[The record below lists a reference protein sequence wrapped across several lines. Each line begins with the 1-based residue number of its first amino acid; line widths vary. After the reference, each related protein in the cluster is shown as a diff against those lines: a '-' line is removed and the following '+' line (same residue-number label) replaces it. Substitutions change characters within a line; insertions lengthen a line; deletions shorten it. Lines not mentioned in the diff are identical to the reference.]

1 MEISKLFGLPAHPLI
16 VHIPVVLLPIAA
28 IGAIL
33 MVLSAS
39 WRARIGWLVV
49 IAAGVSLLFVQLA
62 IGSGEALQESVK
74 ETELVKVHAELG
86 EAARPYVA
94 VFFLAV
100 LALMLYDRLR
110 TRRSAAGDASA
121 VTSSDKGTWRDP
133 VMAIIAV
140 VVLVSSVLSGITVY
154 RAGHSGASS
163 VWSGVQVSGGEGG
176 EGGEGSGG

>member
-62 IGSGEALQESVK
+62 IGSGEALQESVR

-100 LALMLYDRLR
+100 LALMLYDRR
-110 TRRSAAGDASA
+110 TRMAAAGDAAA

-140 VVLVSSVLSGITVY
+140 VVLVSSVLSGISVY

-176 EGGEGSGG
+176 EGSGG

>member
-33 MVLSAS
+33 MVLSPS
-39 WRARIGWLVV
+39 WRERIGWLVV

-62 IGSGEALQESVK
+62 IGSGEALQESVDK
-74 ETELVKVHAELG
+74 SDLVETHAELG

-94 VFFLAV
+94 VFFVAV
-100 LALMLYDRLR
+100 LAFILYDRSR
-110 TRRSAAGDASA
+110 TRRAEAGDASA
-121 VTSSDKGTWRDP
+121 AASAERGTWRDP

-140 VVLVSSVLSGITVY
+140 VVLVSSLLSGIWVY
-154 RAGHSGASS
+154 RAGHSGAKS
-163 VWSGVQVSGGEGG
+163 VWSDVKVSGGEG
-176 EGGEGSGG
+176 EG